1 MAETIN
7 MVDQQIEHSAAANNQ
22 QSYERRC
29 ASYID
34 VGRGADT
41 DSNLVGC
48 SEVARDQATTTH
60 TTNSFLEHSCS
71 YAAGTSGNA
80 GTTRSSGM
88 IGLCGQALWQR
99 ARQRQT
105 CDESVC
111 REKIGRQQMLGA
123 LSLLS
128 QCKPELV
135 LSLNRVL
142 LCISNIWPRGP
153 LESI

>member
-1 MAETIN
+1 
-7 MVDQQIEHSAAANNQ
+7 MVNQQIERSAAANGE

-34 VGRGADT
+34 AGRGADM

-71 YAAGTSGNA
+71 DAASTSGNA
-80 GTTRSSGM
+80 GTTWSSGM
-88 IGLCGQALWQR
+88 IGLRWQALWQC

-105 CDESVC
+105 CGESVC
-111 REKIGRQQMLGA
+111 REKIGRQ
-123 LSLLS
+123 
-128 QCKPELV
+128 
-135 LSLNRVL
+135 
-142 LCISNIWPRGP
+142 
-153 LESI
+153 

>member
-7 MVDQQIEHSAAANNQ
+7 MVNQQIERSAAANGE

-29 ASYID
+29 ASYIE

-41 DSNLVGC
+41 DANLVVC
-48 SEVARDQATTTH
+48 SEVERDQATTTH

-71 YAAGTSGNA
+71 YAASTSGNA

-88 IGLCGQALWQR
+88 IGLRWQALWQR

-105 CDESVC
+105 CGQSVC
-111 REKIGRQQMLGA
+111 QEKIGRQQMIGA
-123 LSLLS
+123 LSLLP

-142 LCISNIWPRGP
+142 LH
-153 LESI
+153 LA

>member
-1 MAETIN
+1 
-7 MVDQQIEHSAAANNQ
+7 MVNQQIERSAAANGE

-34 VGRGADT
+34 AGRGADM

-88 IGLCGQALWQR
+88 IGLRWQALYSNI
-99 ARQRQT
+99 
-105 CDESVC
+105 ESVQLYSEE
-111 REKIGRQQMLGA
+111 RT
-123 LSLLS
+123 
-128 QCKPELV
+128 
-135 LSLNRVL
+135 
-142 LCISNIWPRGP
+142 WP
-153 LESI
+153 